1 MEYTRLGNS
10 GLEVSKLCLG
20 CMGFGD
26 ASKWSRGSWI
36 LNEEE
41 SMKIIKRALELGIN
55 FFDTAD
61 MYSLGESERILGK
74 AIKKYAN
81 RNDVVIATK
90 IFYPLREGK
99 NNKGLSRKY
108 IFEAVE
114 ASLKRLDMDYID
126 LLVIHRFDYDTPL
139 EETMEALHDLIKMG
153 KIRYIGA
160 SAMYAWQ
167 FQKAN
172 YIAEKHGWTKFISMQ
187 NHYNLLYRED
197 ERELIPYCID
207 SGIQLTPYSPLAS
220 GRLSR
225 SSHEQSKR
233 FEEDK
238 VTQDKYINTLKEDNR
253 IIDRVGE
260 IADKKGITRVQVALA
275 WLLSHNYVA
284 SPLIGATKLSHL
296 EGAISALDVKLTQE
310 EINYLEEEYIPH
322 KIVGAI

>member
-90 IFYPLREGK
+90 IFYPLRDGK

-275 WLLSHNYVA
+275 WLLSHDYVA

-296 EGAISALDVKLTQE
+296 EGAINALDVKLTPE

>member
-1 MEYTRLGNS
+1 MEYTRLGDS

-90 IFYPLREGK
+90 IFYPLRDGK

-114 ASLKRLDMDYID
+114 ASLKRLNMDYID

-225 SSHEQSKR
+225 SSHEQSMR

-238 VTQDKYINTLKEDNR
+238 VTQGKYINTLKEDNR

-260 IADKKGITRVQVALA
+260 IVDKKGITRVQVALA

-284 SPLIGATKLSHL
+284 SPIIGATKLSHL
-296 EGAISALDVKLTQE
+296 EGAIGALDVKLTQE

-322 KIVGAI
+322 KIIGAI

>member
-90 IFYPLREGK
+90 IFYPLRDGK

-114 ASLKRLDMDYID
+114 ASLKRLNMDYID

-238 VTQDKYINTLKEDNR
+238 VTQGKYINTLKEDNR

-284 SPLIGATKLSHL
+284 SPIIGATKLSHL
-296 EGAISALDVKLTQE
+296 EGAIGALDVKLTQE

-322 KIVGAI
+322 KIIGAI

>member
-81 RNDVVIATK
+81 RDDVVIATK
-90 IFYPLREGK
+90 IFYPLRDGR

-253 IIDRVGE
+253 IIDRVGK
-260 IADKKGITRVQVALA
+260 IADRKGITRVQVALA

-284 SPLIGATKLSHL
+284 SPLIGATKISHL

>member
-36 LNEEE
+36 LNDEE
-41 SMKIIKRALELGIN
+41 SIKIIKRALELGIN

-139 EETMEALHDLIKMG
+139 EETMEAFNKNGENTLYWGFSYVCLAISKSKLHCRKTWMD
-153 KIRYIGA
+153 KIYFNA
-160 SAMYAWQ
+160 KS
-167 FQKAN
+167 
-172 YIAEKHGWTKFISMQ
+172 
-187 NHYNLLYRED
+187 L
-197 ERELIPYCID
+197 
-207 SGIQLTPYSPLAS
+207 QLT
-220 GRLSR
+220 LSR
-225 SSHEQSKR
+225 R
-233 FEEDK
+233 
-238 VTQDKYINTLKEDNR
+238 
-253 IIDRVGE
+253 
-260 IADKKGITRVQVALA
+260 
-275 WLLSHNYVA
+275 
-284 SPLIGATKLSHL
+284 
-296 EGAISALDVKLTQE
+296 
-310 EINYLEEEYIPH
+310 
-322 KIVGAI
+322 

>member
-90 IFYPLREGK
+90 IFYPLRDGK

-114 ASLKRLDMDYID
+114 TSLKRLNMDYID

-172 YIAEKHGWTKFISMQ
+172 YIAEKHGWIKFISMQ

-253 IIDRVGE
+253 IIDRVGK
-260 IADKKGITRVQVALA
+260 IADRKGITRVQVALA

-284 SPLIGATKLSHL
+284 SPLIGATNISHL

>member
-1 MEYTRLGNS
+1 MKYTRLGNS

-41 SMKIIKRALELGIN
+41 SIKIIKRALELGIN

-90 IFYPLREGK
+90 IFYPLRDGK

-114 ASLKRLDMDYID
+114 ASLKRLNMDYID

-238 VTQDKYINTLKEDNR
+238 ITQGKYINTLKEDNR

-275 WLLSHNYVA
+275 WLLSHDCVA

-296 EGAISALDVKLTQE
+296 EGAIGALDVKLTQE

-322 KIVGAI
+322 KIIGAI

>member
-10 GLEVSKLCLG
+10 GLEVSRLCLG

-90 IFYPLREGK
+90 IFYPLRDGK

-153 KIRYIGA
+153 KLRYIGA

-197 ERELIPYCID
+197 ERELIPYCKD

-238 VTQDKYINTLKEDNR
+238 VTQDKYINTLEEDNR

-284 SPLIGATKLSHL
+284 SPLIGATKISHL
-296 EGAISALDVKLTQE
+296 EGSISALDVKLTQE

>member
-81 RNDVVIATK
+81 RDDVVIATK
-90 IFYPLREGK
+90 IFYPLRDGK

-153 KIRYIGA
+153 KVRYIGA

-253 IIDRVGE
+253 IIDRVGK
-260 IADKKGITRVQVALA
+260 IADRKGITRVQVALA

-296 EGAISALDVKLTQE
+296 EGAIGALDVKLTQE

>member
-26 ASKWSRGSWI
+26 ASKWSRGNWI

-90 IFYPLREGK
+90 IFYPLRDGK

-260 IADKKGITRVQVALA
+260 IADKNGITRVQVALA
-275 WLLSHNYVA
+275 WLLSHDYVA

-296 EGAISALDVKLTQE
+296 EGAIGALDVKLTQE

>member
-90 IFYPLREGK
+90 IFYPLRDGK

-260 IADKKGITRVQVALA
+260 IVDKKGITRVQVALA

-284 SPLIGATKLSHL
+284 SPIIGATKLSHL
-296 EGAISALDVKLTQE
+296 EGAIGALDVKLTQE

-322 KIVGAI
+322 KIIGAI

>member
-81 RNDVVIATK
+81 RDDVVIATK
-90 IFYPLREGK
+90 IFYPLRDGR

-225 SSHEQSKR
+225 PSHEQSKR

-253 IIDRVGE
+253 IIDRVGK
-260 IADKKGITRVQVALA
+260 IADRKGITRVQVALA

-284 SPLIGATKLSHL
+284 SPLIGATNISHL

>member
-90 IFYPLREGK
+90 IFYPLRDGK

-114 ASLKRLDMDYID
+114 ASLKRLNMDYID

-238 VTQDKYINTLKEDNR
+238 VTQGKYINTLKEDNR

-284 SPLIGATKLSHL
+284 APIIGATKLSHL
-296 EGAISALDVKLTQE
+296 EGAIGALDVKLTQE

-322 KIVGAI
+322 KIIGAI

>member
-90 IFYPLREGK
+90 IFYPLRDGK

-114 ASLKRLDMDYID
+114 ASLKRLNMDYID

-238 VTQDKYINTLKEDNR
+238 VTQGKYINTLKEDNR

-296 EGAISALDVKLTQE
+296 EGAIGALDVKLTQE

-322 KIVGAI
+322 KIIGAI

>member
-90 IFYPLREGK
+90 IFYPLRDGK

-167 FQKAN
+167 FQTAN
-172 YIAEKHGWTKFISMQ
+172 YIAETYGWTKFISMQ

-275 WLLSHNYVA
+275 WLLSHDYVA

-296 EGAISALDVKLTQE
+296 EGAINALDVKLTPE

>member
-90 IFYPLREGK
+90 IFYPLRDGK

-114 ASLKRLDMDYID
+114 ASLKRLNMDYID

-260 IADKKGITRVQVALA
+260 IADRKGITRVQVALA

-284 SPLIGATKLSHL
+284 SPIIGATKLSHL
-296 EGAISALDVKLTQE
+296 EGAIGALDVKLTQE

-322 KIVGAI
+322 KIIGAI

>member
-90 IFYPLREGK
+90 IFYPLRDGK

-114 ASLKRLDMDYID
+114 ASLKRLNMDYID

-153 KIRYIGA
+153 KVRYIGA

-284 SPLIGATKLSHL
+284 SPIIGATKLSHL
-296 EGAISALDVKLTQE
+296 EGAIGALDVKLTQE

-322 KIVGAI
+322 KIIGAI

>member
-10 GLEVSKLCLG
+10 GLEVSRLCLG

-139 EETMEALHDLIKMG
+139 EETMEALQDLIKMG

-238 VTQDKYINTLKEDNR
+238 VTQGKYINTLKEDNR

-260 IADKKGITRVQVALA
+260 IADKNGITRVQVALA
-275 WLLSHNYVA
+275 WLLSHDYVA

-296 EGAISALDVKLTQE
+296 EGAINALDVKLTPE

>member
-81 RNDVVIATK
+81 RDDVVIATK
-90 IFYPLREGK
+90 IFYPLRDGR

-139 EETMEALHDLIKMG
+139 EETMEAFHDLIKMG

-225 SSHEQSKR
+225 SSHEQSMR

-238 VTQDKYINTLKEDNR
+238 VTQGKYINTLKEDNR
-253 IIDRVGE
+253 IIDRVGK
-260 IADKKGITRVQVALA
+260 IADRKGITRVQVALA

-284 SPLIGATKLSHL
+284 SPIIGATKLSHL
-296 EGAISALDVKLTQE
+296 EGAIGALDVKLTQE

-322 KIVGAI
+322 KIIGAI

>member
-90 IFYPLREGK
+90 IFYPLRDGK

-114 ASLKRLDMDYID
+114 ASLKRLNMDYID

-225 SSHEQSKR
+225 SSHEQSMR

-238 VTQDKYINTLKEDNR
+238 VTQGKYINTLKEDNR

-260 IADKKGITRVQVALA
+260 IVDKKGITRVQVALA

-284 SPLIGATKLSHL
+284 SPIIGATKLSHL
-296 EGAISALDVKLTQE
+296 EGAIGALDVKLTQE

-322 KIVGAI
+322 KIIGAI

>member
-90 IFYPLREGK
+90 IFYPLRDGK

-153 KIRYIGA
+153 KVRYIGA

-296 EGAISALDVKLTQE
+296 EGAIGALDVKLTQE

>member
-10 GLEVSKLCLG
+10 GLEVSRLCLG

-36 LNEEE
+36 LSEEE

-74 AIKKYAN
+74 AIKKYAD

-90 IFYPLREGK
+90 IFYPLRDGK

-153 KIRYIGA
+153 KLRYIGA

-197 ERELIPYCID
+197 ERELIPYCKD

-238 VTQDKYINTLKEDNR
+238 VTQDKYINTLEEDNR

-275 WLLSHNYVA
+275 WLLSHDYVA
-284 SPLIGATKLSHL
+284 APLIGATKLSHL
-296 EGAISALDVKLTQE
+296 EGAIGALDVKLTQE

>member
-90 IFYPLREGK
+90 IFYPLREGR

-108 IFEAVE
+108 IFEAVD

-126 LLVIHRFDYDTPL
+126 LLVIHRFDYETPL
-139 EETMEALHDLIKMG
+139 EETMEALYDLVKMG
-153 KIRYIGA
+153 KVRYIGA

-225 SSHEQSKR
+225 PSNEQSKR
-233 FEEDK
+233 FKEDK
-238 VTQDKYINTLKEDNR
+238 VTQNKYIHTLEEDNR
-253 IIDRVGE
+253 IIERVGK

-275 WLLSHNYVA
+275 WLLSHDYVVA
-284 SPLIGATKLSHL
+284 PLIGATKISHL
-296 EGAISALDVKLTQE
+296 EGAIGALDVKLTQE
-310 EINYLEEEYIPH
+310 EIDYLEEEYVPH
-322 KIVGAI
+322 KVVGAI

>member
-90 IFYPLREGK
+90 IFYPLRDGK

-114 ASLKRLDMDYID
+114 ASLKRLNMDYID

-260 IADKKGITRVQVALA
+260 IVDKKGITRVQVALA

-284 SPLIGATKLSHL
+284 SPIIGATKLSHL
-296 EGAISALDVKLTQE
+296 EGAIGALDVKLTQE

-322 KIVGAI
+322 KIIGAI

>member
-81 RNDVVIATK
+81 RDDVVIATK
-90 IFYPLREGK
+90 IFYPLRDGK

-172 YIAEKHGWTKFISMQ
+172 YIAEKNGWTKFISMQ

-253 IIDRVGE
+253 IIDRVGK
-260 IADKKGITRVQVALA
+260 IADRKGITRVQVALA

-284 SPLIGATKLSHL
+284 SPLIGATKISHL

-310 EINYLEEEYIPH
+310 EINYLEELTI
-322 KIVGAI
+322 

>member
-1 MEYTRLGNS
+1 MEYTRLGDS

-90 IFYPLREGK
+90 IFYPLRDGK

-114 ASLKRLDMDYID
+114 ASLKRLNMDYID

-238 VTQDKYINTLKEDNR
+238 VTQGKYINTLKEDNR

-296 EGAISALDVKLTQE
+296 EGAIGALDVKLTQE

-322 KIVGAI
+322 KIIGAI

>member
-90 IFYPLREGK
+90 IFYPLRDGK

-114 ASLKRLDMDYID
+114 ASLKRLNMDYID

-238 VTQDKYINTLKEDNR
+238 VTQGKYINTLKEDNR

-284 SPLIGATKLSHL
+284 APIIGATKLSHL
-296 EGAISALDVKLTQE
+296 EGAIGALDVKLTQE
-310 EINYLEEEYIPH
+310 EINYLEELTI
-322 KIVGAI
+322 

>member
-90 IFYPLREGK
+90 IFYPLRDGK

-253 IIDRVGE
+253 IIDRVGK
-260 IADKKGITRVQVALA
+260 IADRKGITRVQVALA

-284 SPLIGATKLSHL
+284 SPIIGATKLSHL
-296 EGAISALDVKLTQE
+296 EGAIGALDVKLTQE

>member
-81 RNDVVIATK
+81 RDDVVIATK
-90 IFYPLREGK
+90 IFYPLRDGK

-153 KIRYIGA
+153 KVRYIGA

-253 IIDRVGE
+253 IIDRVGV

-275 WLLSHNYVA
+275 WLLSHDYVA

-296 EGAISALDVKLTQE
+296 EGAIGALDVKLTQE

>member
-90 IFYPLREGK
+90 IFYPLRDGK

-253 IIDRVGE
+253 IIDRVGK
-260 IADKKGITRVQVALA
+260 IADRKGITRVQVALA

-284 SPLIGATKLSHL
+284 SPLIGATKISHL

>member
-81 RNDVVIATK
+81 RDDVVIATK

-139 EETMEALHDLIKMG
+139 EETMESLHDLIKMG
-153 KIRYIGA
+153 KVRYIGA

-260 IADKKGITRVQVALA
+260 IADRKGITRVQVALA

-284 SPLIGATKLSHL
+284 SPLIGATKISHL

-322 KIVGAI
+322 KIIGAI

>member
-81 RNDVVIATK
+81 RDDVVIATK

-260 IADKKGITRVQVALA
+260 IVDKKGITRVQVALA

-284 SPLIGATKLSHL
+284 SPIIGATKLSHL
-296 EGAISALDVKLTQE
+296 EGAIGALDVKLTQE

-322 KIVGAI
+322 KIIGAI

>member
-1 MEYTRLGNS
+1 MEYTRLGDS

-81 RNDVVIATK
+81 RDDVVIATK
-90 IFYPLREGK
+90 IFYPLRDGK

-153 KIRYIGA
+153 KVRYIGA

-207 SGIQLTPYSPLAS
+207 SGIQFYSPLAS

-238 VTQDKYINTLKEDNR
+238 VTQGKYINTLKEDNR

-260 IADKKGITRVQVALA
+260 IADRKGITRVQVALA

-284 SPLIGATKLSHL
+284 SPLIGATKISHL

>member
-81 RNDVVIATK
+81 RDDVVIATK

-139 EETMEALHDLIKMG
+139 EETMESLHDLIKMG

-238 VTQDKYINTLKEDNR
+238 VTQGKYINTLKEDNR

-296 EGAISALDVKLTQE
+296 EGAIGALDVKLTQE

-322 KIVGAI
+322 KIIGAI

>member
-81 RNDVVIATK
+81 RDDVVIATK
-90 IFYPLREGK
+90 IFYPLRDGK

-253 IIDRVGE
+253 IIDRVGK
-260 IADKKGITRVQVALA
+260 IADRKGITRVQVALA

-284 SPLIGATKLSHL
+284 SPLIGATKISHL

>member
-36 LNEEE
+36 LNDEE
-41 SMKIIKRALELGIN
+41 SIKIIKRALELGIN

-225 SSHEQSKR
+225 SSHEQSMR

-238 VTQDKYINTLKEDNR
+238 VTQGKYINTLKEDNR

-260 IADKKGITRVQVALA
+260 IVDKKGITRVQVALA

-284 SPLIGATKLSHL
+284 SPIIGATKLSHL
-296 EGAISALDVKLTQE
+296 EGAIGALDVKLTQE

-322 KIVGAI
+322 KIIGAI

>member
-260 IADKKGITRVQVALA
+260 IADRKGITRVQVALA
-275 WLLSHNYVA
+275 WLLSHDYVA
-284 SPLIGATKLSHL
+284 SPLIGATKISHL

>member
-10 GLEVSKLCLG
+10 GLEVSRLCLG

-36 LNEEE
+36 LNDEE
-41 SMKIIKRALELGIN
+41 SIKIIKRALELGIN

-90 IFYPLREGK
+90 IFYPLRDGK

-114 ASLKRLDMDYID
+114 ASLKRLNMDYID

-238 VTQDKYINTLKEDNR
+238 VTQGKYINTLKEDNR

-260 IADKKGITRVQVALA
+260 IVDKKGITRVQVALA

-284 SPLIGATKLSHL
+284 SPIIGATKLSHL
-296 EGAISALDVKLTQE
+296 EGAIGALDVKLTQE

-322 KIVGAI
+322 KIIGAI

>member
-90 IFYPLREGK
+90 IFYPLRDGK

-238 VTQDKYINTLKEDNR
+238 VTQGKYINTLKEDNR

-260 IADKKGITRVQVALA
+260 IADRKGITRVQVALA